1 MKVQLENGNKSP
13 FMNWKYNSDQKMKS
27 SFKKNQ
33 GKSPIGKMEI
43 KVPLQIGSIIII
55 RKWK

>member
-1 MKVQLENGNKSP
+1 MKIAKIDKWRIKKLLENRNE
-13 FMNWKYNSDQKMKS
+13 NENKS
-27 SFKKNQ
+27 SFKNQ

-43 KVPLQIGSIIII
+43 KVPLRIGSIILI

>member
-1 MKVQLENGNKSP
+1 MEIKSLYKLEVLFQLENGNKSS
-13 FMNWKYNSDQKMKS
+13 FINW
-27 SFKKNQ
+27 

-43 KVPLQIGSIIII
+43 KVPLRIGSIILI